1 MFLTGWLVNIKR
13 PIKSRIWLPS
23 FHNFLIFLTFLS
35 LSLEDAIEHRT
46 LQMSCIRY
54 VKCWTEKVWWEYNV
68 YCISLCHLKN
78 RNKAEQS
85 RTLLRITAAC
95 YLYVWE
101 HFILKAE
108 LRLDKT
114 KTFLVFPALKN
125 GPDLW
130 GKVWI
135 IFRAQDGQKCD
146 IKSKVLMNRRELKT

>member
-1 MFLTGWLVNIKR
+1 M
-13 PIKSRIWLPS
+13 
-23 FHNFLIFLTFLS
+23 NFPNFS
-35 LSLEDAIEHRT
+35 LLEEAIEHRT

-125 GPDLW
+125 FL
-130 GKVWI
+130 I
-135 IFRAQDGQKCD
+135 YEQKYESYSELRMD
-146 IKSKVLMNRRELKT
+146 RNVILNKVLMNRRELKT